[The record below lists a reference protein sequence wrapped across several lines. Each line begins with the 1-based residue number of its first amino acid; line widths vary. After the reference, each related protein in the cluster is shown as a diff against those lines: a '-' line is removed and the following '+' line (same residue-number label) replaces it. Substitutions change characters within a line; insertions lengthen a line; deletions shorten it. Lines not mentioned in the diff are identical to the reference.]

1 MSERSPIF
9 MINQL
14 VHTPLFS
21 AIGATPVWVLWTFFL
36 AIVLVSGL
44 VHGFVGVGFP
54 MVATPIFALVLGFRE
69 AVVSLVIP
77 TVLVTV
83 GIVWANRNVMTLRDQ
98 IRSEWPI
105 WLTMPIGV
113 VVGVQAMFWLDPRV
127 LMIGLAVVIT
137 GYLIIQRGKPAG
149 SAWFKNNQS
158 WLSFVF
164 GFIAGFTEGSV
175 NVAGPVFLIYYLL
188 LDMPVQRMIAT
199 VSYFFLAGK
208 SIQTGLLFMRGQIDW
223 SIVWFAIP
231 LTIVGTLGLFLGL
244 YWRKK
249 YDPARYR
256 TWLLYT
262 LWVVVAILLSRV
274 AMGA

>member
-1 MSERSPIF
+1 

-14 VHTPLFS
+14 VHSPLF
-21 AIGATPVWVLWTFFL
+21 AVIGATPAWVLWALFL
-36 AIVLVSGL
+36 VIVLISGL

-54 MVATPIFALVLGFRE
+54 MVATPAFALVLGFRE
-69 AVVSLVIP
+69 AVISLVLP
-77 TVLVTV
+77 TIVVTV
-83 GIVWANRNVMTLRDQ
+83 GIVWANRNAVTLRDQ

-105 WLTMPIGV
+105 WLTMPLGV
-113 VVGVQAMFWLDPRV
+113 VAGVQAMFWLDPRV
-127 LMIGLAVVIT
+127 LMIGLSAVIT
-137 GYLIIQRGKPAG
+137 GYLFIQRGKPSG
-149 SAWFKNNQS
+149 SPWFKQNES
-158 WLSFVF
+158 WLAFVF

-208 SIQTGLLFMRGQIDW
+208 TIQTSLLFMRGQIDW
-223 SIVWFAIP
+223 NIVLFAIP
-231 LTIVGTLGLFLGL
+231 LAILGTVGLFMGL
-244 YWRKK
+244 HWRKK

-262 LWVVVAILLSRV
+262 LWGVVAILVGRV
-274 AMGA
+274 TLGA